1 MKVTERTI
9 RWTVNE
15 SLRRMKVEQSTK
27 FYQWIKIGEQMKSW
41 TVIESL
47 KGNENWTVHE
57 SWTVNESSKVN

>member
-27 FYQWIKIGEQMKSW
+27 FYQWIKLESKWKVEQL
-41 TVIESL
+41 L
-47 KGNENWTVHE
+47 KV
-57 SWTVNESSKVN
+57 